1 MFCLLY
7 ATQIISNVCIHIP
20 KLFELHWTFF
30 YHYLLLKRAASAA
43 LHNPGVISLVL
54 ASSSLG
60 QDSPQESGQCRHH
73 EAARPAAGRRRRH
86 RQVGQERGQHR
97 RASEG
102 AGKRDDA
109 EDDQDHDDDNDDD
122 DQIGIGRIVGGEEAA
137 DGEFP
142 WQVSLR
148 SVGWVDGA
156 EARNISDKQY
166 FKYASV
172 EI

>member
-1 MFCLLY
+1 MRPVQQLC
-7 ATQIISNVCIHIP
+7 II
-20 KLFELHWTFF
+20 
-30 YHYLLLKRAASAA
+30 
-43 LHNPGVISLVL
+43 LVL
-54 ASSSLG
+54 SPSSSPAPVWVRTVPR
-60 QDSPQESGQCRHH
+60 SQCRHH

-109 EDDQDHDDDNDDD
+109 EDDHDHDDDD
-122 DQIGIGRIVGGEEAA
+122 DQVGIGRIVGGEEAA

-148 SVGWVDGA
+148 SVG
-156 EARNISDKQY
+156 
-166 FKYASV
+166 
-172 EI
+172 